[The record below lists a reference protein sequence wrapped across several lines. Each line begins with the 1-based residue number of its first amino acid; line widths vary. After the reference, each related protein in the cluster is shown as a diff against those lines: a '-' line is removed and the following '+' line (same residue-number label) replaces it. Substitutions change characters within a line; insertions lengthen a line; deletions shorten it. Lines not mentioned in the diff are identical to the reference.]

1 MEQSAELVRLEEFVD
16 KLLSKYNQ
24 LKSEYCSLQ
33 ETARQREE
41 ECADLKK
48 KVFALSAERTEV
60 GNKVAGLLG
69 RIEQWESEQLNIAA
83 EGPGESSGTQGVL
96 FGEGAPSKMS

>member
-1 MEQSAELVRLEEFVD
+1 MEQSAELARLEEFVD

-24 LKSEYCSLQ
+24 LKAECCSLQ
-33 ETARQREE
+33 ETVRQRED

-48 KVFALSAERTEV
+48 KVFAMSAERTEV

-69 RIEQWESEQLNIAA
+69 RIEQWESEQLGAA
-83 EGPGESSGTQGVL
+83 SDSPAESSGGQGVL
-96 FGEGAPSKMS
+96 FGDGSPGKMM

>member
-1 MEQSAELVRLEEFVD
+1 MEQSVELVRLEEFID
-16 KLLSKYNQ
+16 KLLAKYSQ
-24 LKSEYCSLQ
+24 LKSDYASLQ
-33 ETARQREE
+33 ETVRQREE

-69 RIEQWESEQLNIAA
+69 RIEQWESEQISEGA
-83 EGPGESSGTQGVL
+83 EGPPESGGTQGVL
-96 FGEGAPSKMS
+96 FGESSLGKTI

>member
-24 LKSEYCSLQ
+24 LKSDYCSLQ
-33 ETARQREE
+33 ETVRQREE

-48 KVFALSAERTEV
+48 KVFAMSAERTEV

-69 RIEQWESEQLNIAA
+69 RIEQWESEQLSAA
-83 EGPGESSGTQGVL
+83 PDSPAESSGAQGVL
-96 FGEGAPSKMS
+96 FGEVSPGKVI